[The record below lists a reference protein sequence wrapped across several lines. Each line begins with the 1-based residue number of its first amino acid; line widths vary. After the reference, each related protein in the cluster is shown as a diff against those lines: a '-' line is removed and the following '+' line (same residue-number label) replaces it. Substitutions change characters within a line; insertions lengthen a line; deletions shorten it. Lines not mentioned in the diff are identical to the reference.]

1 MRQCACVPILLYILL
16 CCQTLAAMG
25 LRTGLNSQHVSL
37 TLPPEAITSPFR
49 GVTLCP
55 GPLAGVG
62 MVVSTSALATPVGP
76 SQKALFVFG
85 VVPAASSAN

>member
-1 MRQCACVPILLYILL
+1 
-16 CCQTLAAMG
+16 MG

-37 TLPPEAITSPFR
+37 TLPPEVITSPFR

-62 MVVSTSALATPVGP
+62 MVVSTSALAAPVGP
-76 SQKALFVFG
+76 FPEGAFRFRSGSGSQLSKLI
-85 VVPAASSAN
+85 